1 MAGSSKHTVR
11 GLTLLISFTVVFI
24 LIFMPWYGK
33 DQKGHDMN
41 GLEFSDDLF
50 NKLSKGSSYFI
61 PGIRETVAKFDA
73 TEIGVEVALKKPENA
88 AKTVALLQKAGITAE
103 IKADGKVAYSGKMGA
118 IFARVLQDSDDLYN
132 NDAAKVGAFYG
143 MDGKEAV
150 KLWHELLSGS
160 IKALQKQ
167 LKVPE
172 ASAVNLV
179 VLKGI
184 EPGYNFYGI
193 PAESVGSKAFTLI
206 GLLVFYVVYTLWYGF
221 GIFELFEGMGLSMK
235 KSKAKKEV

>member
-1 MAGSSKHTVR
+1 MAGSTNHTAR
-11 GLTLLISFTVVFI
+11 GLALLGSFTVVFI

-61 PGIRETVAKFDA
+61 PKIREDVAKFDG
-73 TEIGVEVALKKPENA
+73 TDINVEVALKKPENA
-88 AKTVALLQKAGITAE
+88 ARTAE
-103 IKADGKVAYSGKMGA
+103 LMQRAGLTAEVKDGKLVYSGKMGLL
-118 IFARVLQDSDDLYN
+118 FSRVLQDADDLYN
-132 NDAAKVGAFYG
+132 NDAAKVGSFYG
-143 MDGKEAV
+143 MDGKSAV
-150 KLWHELLSGS
+150 KLWHEALSAS

-167 LKVPE
+167 KKIEE

-193 PAESVGSKAFTLI
+193 PAESVGSKAMTLV
-206 GLLVFYVVYTLWYGF
+206 GLLVFYVIYTLWYGF
-221 GIFELFEGMGLSMK
+221 GIFELFEGIGLSMK

>member
-1 MAGSSKHTVR
+1 MAGSMTPKAK
-11 GLTLLISFTVVFI
+11 GLALLISFTVIFVM
-24 LIFMPWYGK
+24 IFMPWFGK

-41 GLEFSDDLF
+41 GLEFADDLF

-61 PGIRETVAKFDA
+61 PGIRENVAKFEG
-73 TEIGVEVALKKPENA
+73 TEISVEVALKKPESA
-88 AKTVALLQKAGITAE
+88 AKAVDVLQKAGLAAE
-103 IKADGKVAYSGKMGA
+103 VKEGKLAYTGKMGA
-118 IFARVLQDSDDLYN
+118 IFSRVLQDSDDLYN

-150 KLWHELLSGS
+150 KLWHETLSAS
-160 IKALQKQ
+160 IKALQRQK
-167 LKVPE
+167 KIEE

-206 GLLVFYVVYTLWYGF
+206 GLLAFYVIYTLWYGF
-221 GIFELFEGMGLSMK
+221 GIFELFEGIGLSMK